1 MEKIKY
7 NPNQLD
13 NFEKDWGLHK
23 KCKEWFY
30 ATGVLFDEEGNMY
43 SYQYTLLHIY
53 FGLFTLVAPMIAFTD
68 YTNKKHHYK
77 QAPTLK
83 KNNLIVTSNEAS
95 FKGVASAVKS
105 ADGIAIKAKNSFF
118 DLNVFCEYG
127 KGAFWHCDNGKLQMG
142 ILGEKQTTLYYSWT
156 NMPTKGT
163 VIIDDKKIELK
174 GKTWFDRQGGT
185 YSLVNPKT
193 HWEWFSLRFFDDEEV
208 MLFTFPQDN
217 YFDGTYITKDNKS
230 SRLNNYEI
238 KSTKTT
244 IFNDLKWS
252 SGWTINIP
260 IKEKDYLI
268 EPVQEGHM
276 NLGYFEQLC
285 YVKNKN
291 GTIVG
296 YCFAELLPGVLNKTA
311 KANQVSLLFKTIEY

>member
-1 MEKIKY
+1 MKKIKY
-7 NPNQLD
+7 NPNHLAD
-13 NFEKDWGLHK
+13 FASDWGIHK
-23 KCKEWFY
+23 KAKEWWY
-30 ATGVLFDEEGNMY
+30 ATGILFDEKGNLY

-68 YTNKKHHYK
+68 YTNRTHHYK

-83 KNNLIVTSNEAS
+83 KKNLLINDSEAS
-95 FKGVASAVKS
+95 FKGVASVVKS
-105 ADGIAIKAKNSFF
+105 AEGITIHAKNSFF

-142 ILGEKQTTLYYSWT
+142 IPGKKQTTLYYSWT
-156 NMPTKGT
+156 NMPTTGE
-163 VIIDDKKIELK
+163 VSIDGKTIKLT

-185 YSLVNPKT
+185 YSLINPKT

-217 YFDGTYITKDNKS
+217 YFDGTYITKDGKR
-230 SRLNNYEI
+230 SRLNEYEI

-244 IFNDLKWS
+244 VFNGLMWS
-252 SGWTINIP
+252 AGWTIKIP
-260 IKEKDYLI
+260 IKEQDYII

-285 YVKNKN
+285 YIKNKDDK
-291 GTIVG
+291 IVG
-296 YCFAELLPGVLNKTA
+296 YSFAELLPGVLNKTA
-311 KANQVSLLFKTIEY
+311 KGNKVSLLFKTSEY

>member
-105 ADGIAIKAKNSFF
+105 ADGITIKAKNSFF

-163 VIIDDKKIELK
+163 VIIDGKKIELK

-291 GTIVG
+291 GIIVG

>member
-7 NPNQLD
+7 NPNQLND
-13 NFEKDWGLHK
+13 FEKDWGLHE
-23 KCKEWFY
+23 KCKEWWY
-30 ATGVLFDEEGNMY
+30 ATGVLFDDEGNMY

-53 FGLFTLVAPMIAFTD
+53 FGLFTLIAPMIAFTD
-68 YTNKKHHYK
+68 YKNGKHHYK

-83 KNNLIVTSNEAS
+83 RKNLVVTNKEAS

-105 ADGIAIKAKNSFF
+105 DKGIEIVTQNSFF
-118 DLNVFCEYG
+118 DLKVFCEYG

-142 ILGEKQTTLYYSWT
+142 IPGEKQTTIYYSWT

-163 VIIDDKKIELK
+163 VTIDGKTIELK
-174 GKTWFDRQGGT
+174 GKTWFDKQGGT

-217 YFDGTYITKDNKS
+217 YFDGTYITKDGKS

-238 KSTKTT
+238 KRTKTT
-244 IFNDLKWS
+244 VFNNQTWS
-252 SGWTINIP
+252 SGWTLKLP
-260 IKEKDYLI
+260 IKEKDYMI

-276 NLGYFEQLC
+276 NLGYFEQL
-285 YVKNKN
+285 
-291 GTIVG
+291 
-296 YCFAELLPGVLNKTA
+296 
-311 KANQVSLLFKTIEY
+311 